1 MLFSVILSVT
11 NAAKISDIVAN
22 TPNLSKVAGAIQ
34 SNPDWSANG
43 SFTLFAPIDTASN
56 LGSLPSGD
64 LGYVF
69 VKSAISPAQYQ
80 IIDDVSGKK
89 PVVMQNL
96 NIRYGLN
103 SGSLK
108 QVSADNGFVYISQI
122 GLGPPG
128 SPTDTLKWLGCNQL
142 LKALD
147 AAGMTDF
154 VNGLNGYTF
163 FAPTDNAINGASST
177 FSGLSNGQLQAL
189 LAYHILPKTMR
200 STQASSGN
208 FDTLLVGSQ
217 LPIKATST
225 GVFVGTGH
233 PDTGI
238 FSLADNFATG
248 GVIHRVD
255 YVLIPP
261 KIPDSVNITGFV
273 SDAPSTTTTTSTTS
287 LYTTVAFPRNTM
299 SEADHFYPF
308 AVSIL
313 GLVIGILFY

>member
-1 MLFSVILSVT
+1 MYFHLLLSAI
-11 NAAKISDIVAN
+11 NAAKISDILSN

-43 SFTLFAPIDTASN
+43 SFTLFAPANDASN

-69 VKSAISPAQYQ
+69 VKSAITPSQYQ

-89 PVVMQNL
+89 TVVMQNL

-103 SGSLK
+103 SGTIK
-108 QVSADNGFVYISQI
+108 QVTADNGFVYISTI

-128 SPTDTLKWLGCNQL
+128 SPTDTLKSLGCDML
-142 LKALD
+142 LKAID
-147 AAGMTDF
+147 SAGMTDF
-154 VNGLNGYTF
+154 LNGLNGYTF
-163 FAPTDNAINGASST
+163 LTKT
-177 FSGLSNGQLQAL
+177 QLQAL
-189 LAYHILPKTMR
+189 LAYHILPKTMK
-200 STQASSGN
+200 STLASSGN

-261 KIPDSVNITGFV
+261 NMPSGNAAVNISGF
-273 SDAPSTTTTTSTTS
+273 AGAGPSSATTTATTSF
-287 LYTTVAFPRNTM
+287 YTTVPFPVNTKSDEERM
-299 SEADHFYPF
+299 YPF

-313 GLVIGILFY
+313 GLVIGLLFY

>member
-1 MLFSVILSVT
+1 MLFNLILSVT

-34 SNPDWSANG
+34 SNPEWSANG
-43 SFTLFAPIDTASN
+43 SFTLFAPIDNANN
-56 LGSLPSGD
+56 LGSLPNGD

-69 VKSAISPAQYQ
+69 VKSAVTPSQYQ
-80 IIDDVSGKK
+80 ILDDVSGKK
-89 PVVMQNL
+89 TVVMQNL

-103 SGSLK
+103 SGDLK
-108 QVSADNGFVYISQI
+108 QVTADNGYVYISQI

-128 SPTDTLKWLGCNQL
+128 SPSDTLKWLGCNQL

-147 AAGMTDF
+147 TAGMTNF

-163 FAPTDNAINGASST
+163 FAPTDDAINGASNTLSKLST
-177 FSGLSNGQLQAL
+177 SQLQAV
-189 LAYHILPKTMR
+189 LAYHMLPQTMR
-200 STQASSGN
+200 STQVSSGN
-208 FDTLLVGSQ
+208 MNTLLSGSV

-238 FSLADNFATG
+238 FSMADNFATG

-261 KIPDSVNITGFV
+261 TIPDVVNITGFA
-273 SDAPSTTTTTSTTS
+273 SSAQSTTTSTVTTS
-287 LYTTVAFPRNTM
+287 MYTTIDFPRNTK
-299 SEADHFYPF
+299 SEADQFYPF
-308 AVSIL
+308 AVSIV
-313 GLVIGILFY
+313 GLAIGILFY